1 MTFNRLVLALAVAGQ
16 LALAADSPDVSK
28 SSSSPTEFQV
38 TAPRMPMSQP
48 PVMRKLEPQDN
59 VVVKLPGPSLAAPEE
74 PVVRRR
80 IVATRPFIQQVAVH
94 HDAPPPVLPAAPALP
109 PAQLKPDLPAV
120 LKPPKPSLPADLER
134 DTALYC
140 QRRIGDWTEAEARK
154 VLGEP
159 IRQRAAFDDDHT
171 ESGHIF
177 AFADPT
183 GRYRELELD
192 FATKSG
198 RLRTV
203 FVYPWKLTWQE
214 CRKVWGANVNATE
227 ANKGRKF
234 YSYVNRRLD
243 VLVDPAG
250 QVISLGLY

>member
-1 MTFNRLVLALAVAGQ
+1 MTLNRLVSALAFFGS
-16 LALAADSPDVSK
+16 LALAADSPDVGK
-28 SSSSPTEFQV
+28 SSPPVEVRVAT
-38 TAPRMPMSQP
+38 PRMTIALP

-59 VVVKLPGPSLAAPEE
+59 VVVQLPGGLPAPEE
-74 PVVRRR
+74 PIPHRV
-80 IVATRPFIQQVAVH
+80 VATRPFVLQQVAVH
-94 HDAPPPVLPAAPALP
+94 RDAPPPLLPAAPAIA
-109 PAQLKPDLPAV
+109 PAPLKADLPSV
-120 LKPPKPSLPADLER
+120 LKAPKPNLPADLER
-134 DTALYC
+134 DTALFC

-159 IRQRAAFDDDHT
+159 LRQRVAYDDDQT
-171 ESGHIF
+171 ESGRIF

-192 FATKSG
+192 FSKGTG

-214 CRKVWGANVNATE
+214 CRRVWGGNVSSTE

-234 YSYVNRRLD
+234 YSYLNRRLD
-243 VLVDPAG
+243 VLVDPG
-250 QVISLGLY
+250 GKVISLGLY